1 MHAHCRAQGMVLLV
15 KTTGKGGRAG
25 DWRVPG
31 ADVDVFDADLA
42 AVASRA
48 AVWQLGAEPAS
59 EAKGSIVIQCGPG
72 LPMLWLGVGQER
84 LRQRQ
89 AVGCEAA
96 QAAFTNMFW
105 PALLT
110 SHVVTE
116 ARPSMWGHKAGRKER
131 ACAAHLRL
139 PVPGI
144 FLKRYDGRVPR
155 AKRTLRCVLR
165 ADAARRTRDFRFR
178 VLRAKHTLRWAPR

>member
-1 MHAHCRAQGMVLLV
+1 MHARCRAQGMVLLV

-59 EAKGSIVIQCGPG
+59 EAKGAIVIQCGPG
-72 LPMLWLGVGQER
+72 LPALWLWPGRKR
-84 LRQRQ
+84 LRL
-89 AVGCEAA
+89 EAA
-96 QAAFTNMFW
+96 AAVICFGQ
-105 PALLT
+105 PALT
-110 SHVVTE
+110 SPVAPE
-116 ARPSMWGHKAGRKER
+116 ARPSKWGEKAGRKER

-139 PVPGI
+139 PAPESLGS
-144 FLKRYDGRVPR
+144 GRWNLGS
-155 AKRTLRCVLR
+155 A
-165 ADAARRTRDFRFR
+165 
-178 VLRAKHTLRWAPR
+178 